1 MTVQF
6 RNLVFEGGGVK
17 GVAYAG
23 AMQVLARQGYLGGIK
38 RVGGTSAGAINAL
51 MFALGYDIPRQ
62 KEIIS
67 SADFRDFMDNSWFV
81 VRDMKRLWE
90 SYGWNKGDFFFE
102 WIGGYIAEKLGSS
115 GATFADLAAAGCPD
129 LYVVGTNLST
139 GYAEVFSRERHPD
152 MSLAKAVRISMSI
165 PLFYQAVHHGDR
177 RDVYVDGGVQL
188 NYPVKLFDRERYID
202 RVNEPDAA
210 RYPEYYE
217 QENDRFMLA
226 RPDRSPYCFNRQTLG
241 LRLEEEESIGVFR
254 YDEPLRAE
262 QIKDFPDYVKA
273 LFRSLMRVQENQ
285 HLHSDDWQRTLYIN
299 TLDVSTTDFDLSG
312 EKKEALIQEGI
323 KGARRYL
330 EWFQDPQ
337 NEPVSRIES
346 AAVAT
351 PAPPVLARGDS
362 GEAVRKLQARM
373 NRAGAMLAI
382 DGQYGPATERGVC
395 YCQECAGQE
404 PTGRADQRLWSWLDT
419 VPEPFPKLDTNG
431 IAFIAREESG
441 GLAYYQQ
448 VTRWPHFP
456 GYASGITIG
465 LGFDL
470 KYASAGQFRDVWAA
484 HLDKAS
490 LELLLED
497 IGKAGSKKRA
507 KALRDAGVEIP
518 YRDAW
523 AVFIGQTLPDYY
535 QRTLDTYESLE
546 QLPTMCRAVLVSLV
560 FNRGTDLDGDRR
572 REMKAIRRLLGEAAS
587 VLPDREQARQILTEV
602 EDQILSMRRLW
613 EPDSGLVRRRQAEAN
628 LWREGLASW

>member
-17 GVAYAG
+17 GVAYVG
-23 AMQVLARQGYLGGIK
+23 AMQVLARKGYLAGIK

-51 MFALGYDIPRQ
+51 IYALGYDIPRQ

-81 VRDMKRLWE
+81 VKDMKRLWE
-90 SYGWNKGDFFFE
+90 SYGWNKGDFFFD

-115 GATFADLAAAGCPD
+115 EATFADLAAAGCPD

-152 MSLAKAVRISMSI
+152 MPLAKAVRISMSI
-165 PLFYQAVHHGDR
+165 PLFYQAVRYGDR

-202 RVNEPDAA
+202 RVNEPEAA

-241 LRLEEEESIGVFR
+241 LRLEEKEDIGVFR

-299 TLDVSTTDFDLSG
+299 TLDVSTTDFNLSD

-323 KGARRYL
+323 KGARSYL

-337 NEPVSRIES
+337 NEPANRIES

-351 PAPPVLARGDS
+351 PALPVLARGDS
-362 GEAVRKLQARM
+362 GEPVRKLQARM

-382 DGQYGPATERGVC
+382 
-395 YCQECAGQE
+395 
-404 PTGRADQRLWSWLDT
+404 
-419 VPEPFPKLDTNG
+419 
-431 IAFIAREESG
+431 ES
-441 GLAYYQQ
+441 
-448 VTRWPHFP
+448 
-456 GYASGITIG
+456 
-465 LGFDL
+465 
-470 KYASAGQFRDVWAA
+470 
-484 HLDKAS
+484 
-490 LELLLED
+490 
-497 IGKAGSKKRA
+497 
-507 KALRDAGVEIP
+507 VE
-518 YRDAW
+518 
-523 AVFIGQTLPDYY
+523 F
-535 QRTLDTYESLE
+535 
-546 QLPTMCRAVLVSLV
+546 
-560 FNRGTDLDGDRR
+560 
-572 REMKAIRRLLGEAAS
+572 
-587 VLPDREQARQILTEV
+587 
-602 EDQILSMRRLW
+602 
-613 EPDSGLVRRRQAEAN
+613 
-628 LWREGLASW
+628 

>member
-1 MTVQF
+1 
-6 RNLVFEGGGVK
+6 
-17 GVAYAG
+17 
-23 AMQVLARQGYLGGIK
+23 
-38 RVGGTSAGAINAL
+38 
-51 MFALGYDIPRQ
+51 
-62 KEIIS
+62 
-67 SADFRDFMDNSWFV
+67 
-81 VRDMKRLWE
+81 
-90 SYGWNKGDFFFE
+90 
-102 WIGGYIAEKLGSS
+102 
-115 GATFADLAAAGCPD
+115 LAAAGCPD

-262 QIKDFPDYVKA
+262 QIKEFPDYVKA

-299 TLDVSTTDFDLSG
+299 TLDVSTTDFDLSD

-323 KGARRYL
+323 KGARSYL
-330 EWFQDPQ
+330 EWFQNPQ

-351 PAPPVLARGDS
+351 PPPVLSRGDS
-362 GEAVRKLQARM
+362 GEPVRKLQTRM

-382 DGQYGPATERGVC
+382 DGQYGPATERGAC
-395 YCQECAGQE
+395 YCQECANQE

-419 VPEPFPKLDTNG
+419 LPEPFPKLDTNG

-470 KYASAGQFRDVWAA
+470 RYASADQFRDAWAA
-484 HLDKAS
+484 YLSRATM
-490 LELLLED
+490 ELLMDD

-546 QLPTMCRAVLVSLV
+546 QLSTLCRAVLVSLV
-560 FNRGTDLDGDRR
+560 FNRGTSLEGDSR

-587 VLPDREQARQILTEV
+587 VLPDREKATRILTGV

-613 EPDSGLVRRRQAEAN
+613 EPDSALVRRRQAEAN